1 MEQLAILTQT
11 PQPEKVQTS
20 DNNLIDKWMRPFF
33 TEEDAS
39 LKKQRILDLQR
50 RALWLGIAL
59 VLQAPNEPIFNLVV
73 PLLGPLGSVL
83 PFILILGSFIAV
95 FMAFRP
101 ASSKKR
107 EQEEQPFLLRRWQ
120 KIAMLLV
127 LFTALVGV
135 VLCIMTVVM
144 AFLPPRMS
152 NDGTSLDTNA
162 AILLLEGRNPYA
174 DSNMLSVA
182 RRFSIQPNWTTPLQ
196 KGQFANS
203 SNYPTNT
210 DLQSVFDTDMKSG
223 KALEFES
230 KVSYPALSFLTL
242 IPFVWANDYNV
253 LPFYL
258 LSYLALIF
266 IGWKYAPRALRPWVL
281 VLGLANISMWS
292 STYGSN
298 LDIFST
304 LLVVMAWML
313 RERRWT
319 STVLLGLAFAS
330 KQTSWFLAPFYAIL
344 ILRTY
349 GWNEMLR
356 RMSVAGGIFL
366 ACNLPFILWNPQAWL
381 AGILAPM
388 ADPMFPLGVGLVGF
402 SVTHLIPLFPK
413 WVYTALEGIAMLGSL
428 AWYWRTCKKMPE
440 SAILLAVLPLF
451 VAWRS
456 LSSYFYCVVYPIFI
470 LMVAHPP
477 VRQQKHGATNFSFA
491 WAMGRNRQRLS
502 DVPTP
507 AGAYFSTYA
516 SVNTSHRWGGYR
528 L

>member
-1 MEQLAILTQT
+1 MEQLAVLTQT

-20 DNNLIDKWMRPFF
+20 TNNLIDKWMRPFF
-33 TEEDAS
+33 TEGAS
-39 LKKQRILDLQR
+39 PDKRHIRDLQR
-50 RALWLGIAL
+50 RALWLGLAL
-59 VLQAPNEPIFNLVV
+59 VFQAPNEPIFNLVS
-73 PLLGPLGSVL
+73 PLLGPSGSIL
-83 PFILILGSFIAV
+83 PFILIASSFVAV
-95 FMAFRP
+95 FMALRP
-101 ASSKKR
+101 AKAGKP
-107 EQEEQPFLLRRWQ
+107 EEEEQPLRLRRWQ
-120 KIAMLLV
+120 KIAMLWV
-127 LFTALVGV
+127 LFAALVGV

-144 AFLPPRMS
+144 TFLPPRMS

-162 AILLLEGRNPYA
+162 AVLLLEGRNPYA
-174 DSNMLSVA
+174 NSNMLSVA
-182 RRFSIQPNWTTPLQ
+182 RRFAIQPNWTTPLQ
-196 KGQFANS
+196 VGQFADS
-203 SNYPTNT
+203 SSYPTTT
-210 DLQSVFDTDMKSG
+210 DIQSVFDTDMKSG
-223 KALEFES
+223 KAPEFES

-266 IGWKYAPRALRPWVL
+266 IGWKYTPNALRPWVL

-313 RERRWT
+313 RKRRWT
-319 STVLLGLAFAS
+319 STLLLGLAFAS

-344 ILRTY
+344 IWRTY
-349 GWNEMLR
+349 GWKEMLI

-381 AGILAPM
+381 AGVLAPM
-388 ADPMFPLGVGLVGF
+388 SDPMFPLGVGLVGF
-402 SVTHLIPLFPK
+402 SVTHLIPFLPK
-413 WVYTALEGIAMLGSL
+413 WVYTALEGITMLGSL
-428 AWYWRTCKKMPE
+428 VWYWRICKRLPE

-451 VAWRS
+451 MAWRS

-470 LMVAHPP
+470 LMVAQPP
-477 VRQQKHGATNFSFA
+477 VRQQKHGATNLSLS

-502 DVPTP
+502 DMPTP

-516 SVNTSHRWGGYR
+516 SVNASHRWGGYR